1 MKSTPAV
8 FENSGLVVA
17 SMLNTLSRVAKEK
30 IMLKVWRL
38 HVKLGIAFQLR
49 RKPFPDNLSS
59 SMKRNSSWRKGV
71 LF

>member
-1 MKSTPAV
+1 
-8 FENSGLVVA
+8 
-17 SMLNTLSRVAKEK
+17 MLNTLGRVAEEK
-30 IMLKVWRL
+30 IMLKIWRL
-38 HVKLGIAFQLR
+38 HVKLGLAFRLR